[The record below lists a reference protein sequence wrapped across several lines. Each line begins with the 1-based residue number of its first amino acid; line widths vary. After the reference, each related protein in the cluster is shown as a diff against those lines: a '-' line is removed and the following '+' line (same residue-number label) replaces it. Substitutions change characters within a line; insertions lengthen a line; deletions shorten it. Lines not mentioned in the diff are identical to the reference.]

1 MAKSSLCLSSFT
13 VNSLQCFPFKGYGT
27 HTKYYLRL
35 GLKGH
40 VRQRRRSTLAGIVAI
55 SSVASSV
62 IDARIAAAKCTGRLD
77 LSECGL
83 SEVPKEVFYILD
95 LEDLS
100 LSGNNISIIPNEI
113 GNLKRL
119 CRLGLAGN
127 RLEELPASIGEL
139 KQLRGLW
146 VHGNILKYLPE
157 EIGDLPQ
164 LRILALAGNK
174 LKSLPNAVM
183 ELSNLQVL
191 SVCGNCL
198 EKIPL
203 GIGCLQSLT
212 SLALHGNQLCELPES
227 LAHLSSLQEL
237 WLQGNRLEALTL
249 DCGSLKMLKELSLA
263 DNKISCISESIGE
276 LQALESFWLYG
287 NMLSKVPCNLANM
300 KALSNLWLEGNMLDS
315 VQFEKLLPNF
325 SHLRAL
331 GIDNSV
337 KLGRNVPSDMQK
349 VLKVS
354 EILGTGAAPLCGGYF
369 KLEHSVGTDQVQ
381 INTNTVVVAF
391 GSAPGVPNWGGLL
404 RRVKAEMTASN
415 ILPAFDILYVVDGR
429 RSWYTEHQNMIKMPS
444 KIIPKPLHEEN
455 NRRICQYFYNELE
468 EALKN
473 YKAILMLGDS
483 MGASAALTF
492 SSLATSVIA
501 FCPQVDLESSSIRPA
516 KDKQWMKAYKDDLL
530 KAVLTTKSRVTVHCG
545 SWSHDIH
552 QANLLPSNKVNIVT
566 HGIDDHRLAKQLDN
580 QGKLIKIVKSE
591 ILAGMDAQQ
600 NL

>member
-300 KALSNLWLEGNMLDS
+300 KALSNLWLE
-315 VQFEKLLPNF
+315 
-325 SHLRAL
+325 
-331 GIDNSV
+331 
-337 KLGRNVPSDMQK
+337 
-349 VLKVS
+349 
-354 EILGTGAAPLCGGYF
+354 
-369 KLEHSVGTDQVQ
+369 LEHSVGTDQVQ

-552 QANLLPSNKVNIVT
+552 QANLLPSNKLYIWQVNIVT